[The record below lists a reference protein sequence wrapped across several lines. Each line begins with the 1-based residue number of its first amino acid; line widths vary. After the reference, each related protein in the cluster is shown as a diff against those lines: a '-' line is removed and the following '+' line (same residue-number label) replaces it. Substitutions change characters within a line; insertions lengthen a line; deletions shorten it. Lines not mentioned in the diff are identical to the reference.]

1 MKLGEKGVFSISNDK
16 SKRDFFSLDSF
27 TNKVIDPVGAGD
39 ALLAYSTLAMLESK
53 SLVVASIIGS
63 MAAAFECEID
73 GNIPVERTDIIN
85 KINEIKK
92 NKKII

>member
-1 MKLGEKGVFSISNDK
+1 
-16 SKRDFFSLDSF
+16 
-27 TNKVIDPVGAGD
+27 
-39 ALLAYSTLAMLESK
+39 MLESK